1 MKKSFLKIG
10 CLIMA
15 LSLLLL
21 GCSSKKTTEEPKYF
35 KNMPS
40 EFGDGEC
47 VVCTNR
53 LNIVMDKNL
62 TLVRHFSFWILS
74 DEELSNDDVTIMF
87 DIVSAPYN
95 VSLSQS
101 EYFDKKFS
109 KHVLLTYNDFDWK
122 SFIELKQSSK
132 KEDRDK
138 YYDITNEIDSEYEK
152 IAEDKFTKFYMTKC
166 NVNFKLDD
174 ITKDTEDIINS
185 MMVSVK
191 GNEYSVELGNLVIK
205 YNSYIDVNSY
215 DPEINLDLKS
225 GGRYDVNFAG
235 EKYNQVYIP
244 QYDAVTKKS
253 ITIKDVKLV
262 YADEDKCIDSVKFI
276 ISDKDKINQE
286 WTSGDEIFIPADSNV
301 TIIPIVVDDNLGK
314 YLHYATNVYFKI
326 VYEVDG
332 KLYSVNNQVI
342 GSTRYS
348 ADELYASFKD
358 DVDMMK
364 YYSVY
369 NYNN

>member
-1 MKKSFLKIG
+1 MKKSILKYT

-15 LSLLLL
+15 LSVLLL

-40 EFGDGEC
+40 KFEVGEC
-47 VVCTNR
+47 VVCTNK
-53 LNIVMDKNL
+53 LNIVIDKNL

-74 DEELSNDDVTIMF
+74 DNELSSDDVTIMF
-87 DIVSAPYN
+87 DNVSAPYN
-95 VSLSQS
+95 VVLSQS

-122 SFIELKQSSK
+122 YFNELKQSSK

-152 IAEDKFTKFYMTKC
+152 IAEDKFAKFYITKC
-166 NVNFKLDD
+166 NVSFKLDD
-174 ITKDTEDIINS
+174 ITKDTEDVINS
-185 MMVSVK
+185 MTVIVN
-191 GNEYSVELGNLVIK
+191 GNEYPVDLGDLFIK
-205 YNSYIDVNSY
+205 YNSYIDINSY
-215 DPEINLDLKS
+215 DSEINLDLKS

-235 EKYNQVYIP
+235 EKNNQVYIP
-244 QYDAVTKKS
+244 QYDAVTKKE
-253 ITIKDVKLV
+253 ITIKDIRLV
-262 YADEDKCIDSVKFI
+262 YADENKYIDSVNFI
-276 ISDKDKINQE
+276 ISGNDKINQQ

-332 KLYSVNNQVI
+332 KLYSINNQVI

-358 DVDMMK
+358 NIDMMK

-369 NYNN
+369 NYNY